1 MRRITSRS
9 HPASCVFILMSFC
22 FSGIKIYFSY
32 CTRQWASPRHY
43 HFIQHWTL
51 LVLQPFLTPTVSP
64 SPGGPL
70 PLIYVPLDNAS
81 LVSSHQRHPAE
92 NVDEAPVPR
101 CSHPFL
107 PALPGSHTAAGC
119 CPLPTLGRTCYFP
132 HFTVDIIFFKFF
144 F

>member
-64 SPGGPL
+64 SSGGPL
-70 PLIYVPLDNAS
+70 PLIYVPLDNACVFSPAPPSWKCGRGSGPS
-81 LVSSHQRHPAE
+81 LLP
-92 NVDEAPVPR
+92 P
-101 CSHPFL
+101 L
-107 PALPGSHTAAGC
+107 PASPAREPHCSRV
-119 CPLPTLGRTCYFP
+119 LPTPPTGLHLLFP
-132 HFTVDIIFFKFF
+132 HTSQLTSFSLNFF
-144 F
+144 FS